1 MPKGL
6 GPGIENR
13 TVRLF
18 QFATM
23 SLEWQIHQDNDPEA
37 PPPFRGP

>member
-6 GPGIENR
+6 GPGTENQ

-37 PPPFRGP
+37 APSRGP